1 MKRGG
6 SVAGKGS
13 FQGYWAVYGGLPS
26 LLRST
31 YFWVAVV
38 VSIISQPF
46 WIKFGKNG
54 EPLWVSITFDVVP
67 SLMGFALGGMAIM
80 LAFSTGRFLE
90 AIRQKGRDDSY
101 FMKVIAS
108 FFHFTM
114 VLSLALLLALFSKS
128 FPSKYL
134 SAIGFFMSVY
144 GVLLALATVDHLWQT
159 AGIFNKVKDASET
172 KNENP

>member
-1 MKRGG
+1 M
-6 SVAGKGS
+6 AGKGS

-31 YFWVAVV
+31 YFWVAIV
-38 VSIISQPF
+38 VSLFATPF
-46 WIKFGKNG
+46 WVKFEANG
-54 EPLWVSITFDVVP
+54 DPAWVSITFAVVP

-114 VLSLALLLALFSKS
+114 VLSLALLLAVLSKA

-134 SAIGFFMSVY
+134 SAVGFFMSVY

-159 AGIFNKVKDASET
+159 AGIFNKVKDVSEA
-172 KNENP
+172 KNDKP